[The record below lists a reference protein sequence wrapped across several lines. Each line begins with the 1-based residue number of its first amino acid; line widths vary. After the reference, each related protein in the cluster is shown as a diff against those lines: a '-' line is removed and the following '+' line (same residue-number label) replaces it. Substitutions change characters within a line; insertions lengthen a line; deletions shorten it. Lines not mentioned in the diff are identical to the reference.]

1 MTNQEIW
8 NEIVDSYD
16 NNLNEPENI
25 IQHEWEKH
33 ILPKYLCYE
42 KDNIKSQYPLKM
54 GSTNKKL
61 DILLEH
67 NRQKLCVLELKQ
79 HTLQQVNGQDQLIS
93 YLRQLSNVKLGIL
106 VCDKLFVYHF
116 DHNIKNNELAHIEI
130 PFKKDNENGIKF
142 ANLFKATNVDLNKII
157 SWIDEEH
164 KAKKIAQEKANKRK
178 EQIQT
183 IRDEITDN
191 LKNDLLYKHFK
202 EKYNFDD
209 NVLQDALNNQN
220 VTPTS
225 TPLPKNPR
233 IPNNFPK
240 NNILVTE
247 WMDWMINKGYLP
259 GTVSSYSTSLNK
271 IESHQASLNGINI
284 WTASINELEQ
294 LVADYSTGKY
304 KAIGKQGHGSVRAA
318 LKKFVEFRK
327 SIGQRLLLP

>member
-16 NNLNEPENI
+16 YNLNAPEII

-33 ILPKYLCYE
+33 ILPKYLCYK
-42 KDNIKSQYPLKM
+42 KDDINSQYSLKM
-54 GSTNKKL
+54 GATNKKL

-67 NRQKLCVLELKQ
+67 NKQKLCVLELKQ
-79 HTLQQVNGQDQLIS
+79 HTLTKVAGQEQLIS
-93 YLRQLSNVKLGIL
+93 YLRQLSDVKLGIL

-116 DHNIKNNELAHIEI
+116 DIHNIKNNELAHIEI

-157 SWIDEEH
+157 SWIDEEY
-164 KAKKIAQEKANKRK
+164 KAKKIAQKKANERK
-178 EQIQT
+178 KQIQT
-183 IRDEITDN
+183 IRKEITNN
-191 LKNDLLYKHFK
+191 LINELLYKHFK
-202 EKYNFDD
+202 EKYNFDA

-233 IPNNFPK
+233 IPNNFPQ
-240 NNILVTE
+240 NNILVKE
-247 WMDWMINKGYLP
+247 WMDWMIENGR
-259 GTVSSYSTSLNK
+259 SLNTASNYLTRLNQ
-271 IESHQASLNGINI
+271 IERHQASLDGINI

-304 KAIGKQGHGSVRAA
+304 KSIGIQGHGSVRAA
-318 LKKFVEFRK
+318 LKNFVAFRK
-327 SIGQRLLLP
+327 K